1 MLKLLL
7 KLLKKKI
14 IRIIIFITLIIIFLS
29 IFIELYF
36 NTFRPNYHS
45 FDKNLGWKMKK
56 NFNFSYKQKDF
67 YNNDYIVNFITN
79 EDGLR
84 PFGNEN
90 KEGKKILILG
100 DSFTMDPYASNND
113 MWYAVLA
120 KELSKNKINYYG
132 YAAGAGGYGTFQQFI
147 LLNEIKK
154 KLTPDIFIL
163 QFCSNDYMN
172 NHYDWERTEGA
183 MGQYI
188 RRPYFEIN
196 DLLVKKKNF
205 FFSIINSKIISE
217 LKIVNILIFQL
228 SNLNHKFFTKK
239 QDLEKIDK
247 FKNQANFITLELLMR
262 IRSIYPNVRAYIINC
277 DPNDEKSEMFQNLVL
292 KSNFILIPTGD
303 KMKQYRLDKE
313 KIFYKDGSHY
323 NILGNKL
330 LGLEIYNHFKKIN

>member
-45 FDKNLGWKMKK
+45 FYKNLGWKMKK

>member
-100 DSFTMDPYASNND
+100 DSFTMDPYASNDD
-113 MWYAVLA
+113 MWYAILA

-132 YAAGAGGYGTFQQFI
+132 YAAGAGGYGTLQQFI
-147 LLNEIKK
+147 LLEKIKK
-154 KLTPDIFIL
+154 KITPDIFIL

-172 NHYDWERTEGA
+172 NHYEWEKTQGA
-183 MGQYI
+183 FGQYI
-188 RRPYFEIN
+188 RRPYFKDN
-196 DLLVKKKNF
+196 KLLKKEKNLF
-205 FFSIINSKIISE
+205 NLIINTEFLSE
-217 LKIVNILIFQL
+217 LKILNILIFTL
-228 SNLNHKFFTKK
+228 SNFNQKFFNTTY
-239 QDLEKIDK
+239 DFDKINTY
-247 FKNQANFITLELLMR
+247 KNEANIITLELLKK
-262 IRSIYPNVRAYIINC
+262 IRKVYPDKKAYIINC
-277 DPNDEKSEMFQNLVL
+277 DTDDEKSKNFQDLI
-292 KSNFILIPTGD
+292 KKADFILIPTAN
-303 KMKQYRLDKE
+303 KMKKYILDKE

-323 NILGNKL
+323 NPLGNKF
-330 LGLEIYNHFKKIN
+330 LGIELYYYFSKVN